1 MSEKFWDKMA
11 GTYDNAE
18 KADTPV
24 NFRVIEKT
32 RQHLTGSDTVLDF
45 GCGTGLIANELAGN
59 VKAIQAIDISSKMV
73 EIAKK
78 KADYRK
84 ITNIEYLHATIF
96 DGRLKENS
104 FDAVT
109 AFYILHLL
117 EDTNLALQRIYNLLK
132 PGGLFISATPC
143 MAGKPFLNFLLS
155 LTGKIGLTPKFTAF
169 KISQLNDLIG
179 NKFEILESECL
190 KEDGQQYFIVARKTI
205 KK

>member
-11 GTYDNAE
+11 SAYDNAE

-24 NFRVIEKT
+24 NLRVIEKT
-32 RQHLTGSDTVLDF
+32 KHFLKGNDAVLDF

-78 KADYRK
+78 KAEDRK
-84 ITNIEYLHATIF
+84 ITNTEYLHATIF
-96 DGRLKENS
+96 DERLKENS

-117 EDTNLALQRIYNLLK
+117 EDANLALQRIHNLLK

-179 NKFEILESECL
+179 SKFEILESECL
-190 KEDGQQYFIVARKTI
+190 KKDSQQCFIVARK
-205 KK
+205 KAQ

>member
-11 GTYDNAE
+11 GAYDNAE

-24 NFRVIEKT
+24 NLRVIEKT
-32 RQHLTGSDTVLDF
+32 KRFLKRNDSVLDF
-45 GCGTGLIANELAGN
+45 GCGTGLIANELASN
-59 VKAIQAIDISSKMV
+59 VKAIHAIDISSKMV

-78 KADYRK
+78 NSDDRK

-96 DGRLKENS
+96 DERLRENS

-109 AFYILHLL
+109 AFYVLHLL
-117 EDTNLALQRIYNLLK
+117 EDTNLALQRIYSLLK

-143 MAGKPFLNFLLS
+143 MAGKPFLNFLFK

-169 KISQLNDLIG
+169 NISQLNDLIG
-179 NKFEILESECL
+179 NKFEILETEFL
-190 KEDGQQYFIVARKTI
+190 TQRGQQYFIVARKNS
-205 KK
+205 